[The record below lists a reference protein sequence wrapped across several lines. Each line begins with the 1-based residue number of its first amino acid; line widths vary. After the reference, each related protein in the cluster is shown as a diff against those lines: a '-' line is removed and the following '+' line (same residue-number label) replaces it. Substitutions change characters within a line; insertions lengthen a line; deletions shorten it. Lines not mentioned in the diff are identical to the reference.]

1 MDKEISEMAKP
12 TSIDTAAQTIQENL
26 TGEKVKR
33 LVRHRHNWLASA
45 YTFRELRRAHR
56 H

>member
-12 TSIDTAAQTIQENL
+12 TSIDSVAQTIQENL
-26 TGEKVKR
+26 TSEKVKR
-33 LVRHRHNWLASA
+33 LVRHRHNRLASA
-45 YTFRELRRAHR
+45 YIFRESRRAHR